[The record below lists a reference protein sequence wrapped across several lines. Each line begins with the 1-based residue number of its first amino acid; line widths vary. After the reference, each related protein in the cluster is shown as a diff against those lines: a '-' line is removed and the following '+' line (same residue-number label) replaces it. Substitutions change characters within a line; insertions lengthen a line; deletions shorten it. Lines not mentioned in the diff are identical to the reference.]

1 MGLKKAK
8 NEIGPN
14 IKLFEVT
21 SVDDELK
28 SFKNIGSNGK
38 RNKWNLTYVNSQN
51 GNPYYVTIEN
61 GEITELFNDT
71 SGNINLDILIDPKD
85 IKVDSSDLIKHAKDN
100 FDLAPGNIA
109 IGYHFVLTN
118 KQKGEP
124 ILSVYGTNVDGYFT
138 KIHYNAKSSNY
149 IKSEH
154 QLPVGGGYYKENA
167 SEVLLVTEKGSA
179 VIGSDL
185 SPNFKMD
192 KTIAIWG
199 YQKPGSTLSKTFLK
213 ISKDGGSNWELI
225 NVNEE
230 HISKIWFSD
239 KYMENN
245 TIFIATNDSIKK
257 FNILTEEIDVI
268 FHGKQLID
276 INVLKDVVAVLSENK
291 IYLSKDE
298 GENWKEI
305 ENKRNVNQIK
315 LDSLGSIYALAE
327 GQVYKDKIEKSSKLD
342 LPNGVD
348 AILQIE
354 IIRDQLFISTPS
366 SYWIFNNKSQEWK
379 KVNITEVDKSY
390 QTLIIDKTRNMKPEE
405 LFVLNNNKLISY
417 ILNEGG
423 DVSTQKKEIILP
435 DDQLLTNVTVIS
447 GKLFLS
453 TVPNFNWVEE
463 EEENEE

>member
-1 MGLKKAK
+1 M
-8 NEIGPN
+8 
-14 IKLFEVT
+14 
-21 SVDDELK
+21 
-28 SFKNIGSNGK
+28 
-38 RNKWNLTYVNSQN
+38 
-51 GNPYYVTIEN
+51 
-61 GEITELFNDT
+61 
-71 SGNINLDILIDPKD
+71 
-85 IKVDSSDLIKHAKDN
+85 
-100 FDLAPGNIA
+100 A
-109 IGYHFVLTN
+109 I
-118 KQKGEP
+118 
-124 ILSVYGTNVDGYFT
+124 
-138 KIHYNAKSSNY
+138 
-149 IKSEH
+149 
-154 QLPVGGGYYKENA
+154 
-167 SEVLLVTEKGSA
+167 
-179 VIGSDL
+179 
-185 SPNFKMD
+185 
-192 KTIAIWG
+192 
-199 YQKPGSTLSKTFLK
+199 
-213 ISKDGGSNWELI
+213 
-225 NVNEE
+225 
-230 HISKIWFSD
+230 
-239 KYMENN
+239 
-245 TIFIATNDSIKK
+245 NDSIKK